1 MNLLNQMDDN
11 IKVNFIKPML
21 VLKIREAYKAPYH
34 KNKYLRVSKE
44 HCKSVATF
52 KKFMH
57 QFTGNWSSGPYDV
70 QFVIKE
76 GGFMNQPAYYTLVR
90 VEILDGKIVK
100 MVKDSPYSKK
110 TYPIWGLFADARKK
124 AKELKEKEAKK
135 AARKK
140 TAKKKVVK
148 KKSTKK
154 KVIKKKK

>member
-76 GGFMNQPAYYTLVR
+76 GGFMNQLSYSTLVR
-90 VEILDGKIVK
+90 VDILDGKVDK

-110 TYPIWGLFADARKK
+110 PYPIWKFISEARKK
-124 AKELKEKEAKK
+124 AKELREKEAKK
-135 AARKK
+135 KK
-140 TAKKKVVK
+140 TVKKKVTKKVVK
-148 KKSTKK
+148 KKK
-154 KVIKKKK
+154 

>member
-76 GGFMNQPAYYTLVR
+76 GGFMNQPSYSTLVR
-90 VEILDGKIVK
+90 VDILDGKVEK
-100 MVKDSPYSKK
+100 MIKDSPYSKK
-110 TYPIWGLFADARKK
+110 PYPIWKLFSDARKI
-124 AKELKEKEAKK
+124 AKELREKEAKK
-135 AARKK
+135 KKKK
-140 TAKKKVVK
+140 TVKKKKVK
-148 KKSTKK
+148 KKIVKK